1 MNILTE
7 ALPEAIEIDGQ
18 EYPINSDFRT
28 CLRIIMAFEDEELTG
43 YEKQLVMLQLL
54 YKNIPE
60 NIQVATTQGVKFLD
74 GGEVKVEEEGLEPQ
88 PRLYSFS
95 KDSGFIFSA
104 FMQTHGIDLTS
115 TENLHWW
122 KFLALFL
129 DLGQDTTFCNLTSL
143 RKKIKTG
150 TATKEERQA
159 ARDMGEIFD
168 IPEPDT
174 RTLDEKMREEEF
186 MRAVEGASQ
195 YKEGK

>member
-1 MNILTE
+1 
-7 ALPEAIEIDGQ
+7 
-18 EYPINSDFRT
+18 
-28 CLRIIMAFEDEELTG
+28 MAFEDEELTG